1 MINIRKYN
9 SKLLNNPGVLYCG
22 RGRTIEDIGFGN
34 PFSQKPGTARFQVKT
49 LAESLGCYEAW
60 LYKLLKAYQQQQTRK
75 LERWE
80 KAYLKRVIKLAKDI
94 ENGIVTDLI
103 CFCIDLE
110 DYQPNDSNEYNCHT
124 QLLYKVVLEI
134 QQITSH

>member
-9 SKLLNNPGVLYCG
+9 SKLLNKPGVLYCG
-22 RGRTIEDIGFGN
+22 RGRTTEDIGFGN
-34 PFSQKPGTARFQVKT
+34 PFSHKPGTARFQVKT
-49 LAESLGCYEAW
+49 LAESIGCYEAW

-75 LERWE
+75 LESWE
-80 KAYLKRVIKLAKDI
+80 RAYLRRVIKLAKDI

-103 CFCIDLE
+103 CFCIDLIN
-110 DYQPNDSNEYNCHT
+110 YQPNSSNEYKCHT
-124 QLLYKVVLEI
+124 QILYKVVLQI